1 MAVVAIAGT
10 FDSKPEE
17 FAYLRDRIHEHGCET
32 LLINTGI
39 FEPEVAVAISN
50 QQITNEIGVDLGEIA
65 NRRDRGAGTA
75 AIAQGLERL
84 LPRLHGEGRFDAVVS
99 MGGSGGTS
107 MVAPAMRS
115 LPIGVPK
122 LIVSTVASN
131 ASIYVGD
138 SDLILLPSVTD
149 VSGLNSVSRMIFDNA
164 ASAISAMA
172 RVAQARNV
180 STERDKPV
188 VSCTMFGV
196 TTPCVDAARAELTE
210 RGWEV
215 LVFHATGAGGR
226 TMERLISENHVD
238 AALDLTTTEWCDEL
252 FGGILNAG
260 PERLDAAVKAGIAQ
274 VVSLGALDMINFGPV
289 SSLPREMR
297 DRLMYEHNPTT
308 TLIRTTVEE
317 NRQLGGK
324 IAEKL
329 NGATRPVT
337 IMIPRRGFSALDI
350 EGGAFFDPA
359 ADTAAVDSLIAAL
372 TNSHVSVKMIDAHI
386 NDPEFAAACVHELM
400 ELATP
405 ELATTTE
412 RGN

>member
-17 FAYLRDRIHEHGCET
+17 FSYLRDRIHEYGCKT

-39 FEPEVAVAISN
+39 FVPGMAVDITN
-50 QQITNEIGVDLGEIA
+50 QQITDEVGIDLGEIA
-65 NRRDRGAGTA
+65 RQRDRGAGTA

-84 LPRLHGEGRFDAVVS
+84 LPRLYEAGRFDAVIS

-131 ASIYVGD
+131 AAVYVGD
-138 SDLILLPSVTD
+138 SDLVLLPSVTD

-164 ASAISAMA
+164 ASAIAAMA
-172 RVAQARNV
+172 GVAATR
-180 STERDKPV
+180 SKETGRDKPV
-188 VSCTMFGV
+188 VTCTMFGV
-196 TTPCVDAARAELTE
+196 TTPCVDAAREELTE

-226 TMERLISENHVD
+226 TMERLISEDHVD

-260 PERLDAAVKAGIAQ
+260 PKRLEAAVKAGIPQ
-274 VVSLGALDMINFGPV
+274 VISLGALDMINFGPV
-289 SSLPREMR
+289 SSLPQEMR
-297 DRLMYEHNPTT
+297 GRLMYEHNPTT
-308 TLIRTTVEE
+308 TLIRTTVDE
-317 NRQLGGK
+317 NRLLGKK

-329 NGATRPVT
+329 NGAIRPVT
-337 IMIPRRGFSALDI
+337 VMIPQRGFSALDI
-350 EGGAFFDPA
+350 DGGAFFDPA
-359 ADTAAVDSLIAAL
+359 ADAAAIESLRTAL
-372 TNSHVSVKMIDAHI
+372 TNPNVTVEAIDAHI

-400 ELATP
+400 KLVN
-405 ELATTTE
+405 TTE

>member
-17 FAYLRDRIHEHGCET
+17 FSYLRDRIHENGCTT

-39 FEPEVAVAISN
+39 FVPDVAVDITN
-50 QQITNEIGVDLGEIA
+50 QQIADEIGIDLGKIA
-65 NRRDRGAGTA
+65 ERRDRGAGTA
-75 AIAQGLERL
+75 AIAQGLEGL
-84 LPRLHGEGRFDAVVS
+84 LPRLYEAGRFDAVIS

-131 ASIYVGD
+131 AAVYVGD
-138 SDLILLPSVTD
+138 SDLVLLPSVTD
-149 VSGLNSVSRMIFDNA
+149 VSGLNSVSKMIFDNA
-164 ASAISAMA
+164 AAAISAMA
-172 RVAQARNV
+172 QVAAGR
-180 STERDKPV
+180 STENERDRPV

-196 TTPCVDAARAELTE
+196 TTPCVDAAREELTD

-226 TMERLISENHVD
+226 TMERLISEDHVD

-260 PERLDAAVKAGIAQ
+260 PHRLEAGVQAGIPQ
-274 VVSLGALDMINFGPV
+274 VISLGALDMINFGPV
-289 SSLPREMR
+289 SSLPEEMR
-297 DRLMYEHNPTT
+297 GRLMYEHNPTT

-317 NRQLGGK
+317 NRLLGEK

-329 NGATRPVT
+329 NGAVRPVT
-337 IMIPRRGFSALDI
+337 VMIPQRGFSALDI
-350 EGGAFFDPA
+350 DGGAFFDPA
-359 ADTAAVDSLIAAL
+359 ADGSAIAAL
-372 TNSHVSVKMIDAHI
+372 EAHIDNPKVVIKKIDAHI
-386 NDPEFAAACVHELM
+386 NDPEFAAACVNELM
-400 ELATP
+400 ELVNAK
-405 ELATTTE
+405 E

>member
-17 FAYLRDRIHEHGCET
+17 FSYLRDRIHEYGCET

-39 FEPEVAVAISN
+39 FDPGMTTDITN
-50 QQITNEIGVDLGEIA
+50 QQITDEVDIDLGEIA
-65 NRRDRGAGTA
+65 MRRDRGAGTA
-75 AIAQGLERL
+75 AIAQGLEKL
-84 LPRLHGEGRFDAVVS
+84 LPRLHDHGLFDAVIS

-131 ASIYVGD
+131 AAVYIGD
-138 SDLILLPSVTD
+138 SDLVLLPSVTD

-164 ASAISAMA
+164 ASAVAAMA
-172 RVAQARNV
+172 QVAELRDKEA
-180 STERDKPV
+180 ERAKPV
-188 VSCTMFGV
+188 VTCTMFGV
-196 TTPCVDAARAELTE
+196 TTPCVDAAREELTD

-260 PERLDAAVKAGIAQ
+260 PNRLEAGVEAGIPQ
-274 VVSLGALDMINFGPV
+274 VISLGALDMINFGPV
-289 SSLPREMR
+289 SSLPQQMQG
-297 DRLMYEHNPTT
+297 RLMYEHNPTT
-308 TLIRTTVEE
+308 TLIRTTVQE
-317 NRQLGGK
+317 NHLLGKK

-329 NGATRPVT
+329 NRATTPLTV
-337 IMIPRRGFSALDI
+337 MIPQRGFSALDI
-350 EGGAFFDPA
+350 EGGAFFDPE
-359 ADTAAVDSLIAAL
+359 ADASAIEAL
-372 TNSHVSVKMIDAHI
+372 DTGINNPNVTIKKIDAHI
-386 NDPEFAAACVHELM
+386 NAPEFAAACVHELM
-400 ELATP
+400 ELVNA
-405 ELATTTE
+405 TE